1 MPKVATAD
9 AALGPSAPVT
19 CFRCVVCGH
28 VSAGRIPGRG
38 KGDGSSVPPSPPP
51 RTGRADL
58 SCLLR
63 RSGMDLGR
71 AAHKRSGPG
80 QSNVALL
87 PGINWKEAATA
98 VCPGAQ
104 SFC

>member
-19 CFRCVVCGH
+19 CFGAW
-28 VSAGRIPGRG
+28 SAGACPPAGFLG
-38 KGDGSSVPPSPPP
+38 KVKGTAASVPPSPPP

-80 QSNVALL
+80 QSNVALR
-87 PGINWKEAATA
+87 PGINWKEAAAA